1 VNRYTTPASTAP
13 AEPFM
18 VESRVPVGESRLTTH
33 VFVPFLTAVI
43 TMAFIAADM
52 LLFQWRPVAGVVG
65 AIGLAVFV
73 VRVILA
79 DGLLTR
85 LETIT
90 GRELD
95 GVPGIGKPSP
105 LALLNPEQA
114 RRDVAKLASAAE
126 PSDVPRMTAF
136 VTRCFTMGTPEAKQ
150 GIRPNTKERDNYVE
164 CRDGLIALGLA
175 CWRNPANHDSGWDMV
190 LDAETTLAII
200 EKHVG

>member
-1 VNRYTTPASTAP
+1 VNRYPTPATSTP

-33 VFVPFLTAVI
+33 VFVPFLTAII
-43 TMAFIAADM
+43 TMAFIAGDV

-65 AIGLAVFV
+65 AIGLLVFV

-95 GVPGIGKPSP
+95 GKPGIGKPGP
-105 LALLNPEQA
+105 VGLLNPEQA
-114 RRDVAKLASAAE
+114 RRDAGKPETA
-126 PSDVPRMTAF
+126 PTSDVPRVKLF
-136 VTRCFTMGTPEAKQ
+136 VTRSFLEGTSEGAQ
-150 GIRPNTKERDNYVE
+150 AIRPNTADRDNYVE
-164 CRDGLIALGLA
+164 CRDALLRLGLA
-175 CWRNPANHDSGWDMV
+175 QWRNEAQHSAGWDLTRDLDTTIAMV
-190 LDAETTLAII
+190 
-200 EKHVG
+200 EKHVR